1 MNFTHRYV
9 AQIVVEA
16 LTPLA
21 IGSDSLAYDQDSPVD
36 KDFNGLPYIP
46 GTAIAGY
53 LKKQLTDLQ
62 DLFGKESDSKNN
74 QPKGSNI
81 IISEAFLMNEKGK
94 VSQQPETISSNFL
107 KRYFNLP
114 IRQHTAINEFGAA
127 KEHSKF
133 DTEIVYKGSRFKF
146 EIELQVEEKNDKVW
160 HTILN
165 AFFQNN
171 FYLGAGE
178 FNNFGELKVIELKEK
193 HFDLSNK
200 NDLKLYLEHD
210 VDLNT
215 INNEI
220 FKLYSPGLNEKYN
233 TQTIELSGK
242 NSFFHFGSG
251 YGDTEVDNTNYTE
264 FVIEGW
270 DNDEPEFVEKFV
282 IPGTSIKGA
291 LSHRV
296 AYHFNKKEGNFVEK
310 LLPELQKTIETD
322 FDKKYNFSNFK
333 LADNL
338 DDLEKQKSQLE
349 EQLAAL
355 EKDEINTAILFDKYV
370 GSNNEGV
377 KDLFGLAKKSATDTG
392 KSGNVIIKDIYLSID
407 TPQTIFMHNKI
418 DRYTGGTI
426 EGALFSEK
434 VLAIDK
440 VTLCIKYKNGFDKTY
455 LDKALDDLK
464 KGMLPIGGLVNKG
477 HGIFVEIKDKENGK

>member
-1 MNFTHRYV
+1 MNFRHRYV

-62 DLFGKESDSKNN
+62 DSDSEDPDSKNN

-81 IISEAFLMNEKGK
+81 IISEAFLMDDEGK
-94 VSQQPETISSNFL
+94 VLQPNTISSDFL

-146 EIELQVEEKNDKVW
+146 EIELQVEKENDEVW

-178 FNNFGELKVIELKEK
+178 FNNFGELKVIDLKEK
-193 HFDLSNK
+193 HFDLSED
-200 NDLKLYLEHD
+200 DLDLYLEHD

-215 INNEI
+215 INDI
-220 FKLYSPGLNEKYN
+220 FNSYSLSLNKKYN
-233 TQTIELSGK
+233 TQTIALSGE
-242 NSFFHFGSG
+242 NSYFHFGSG

-296 AYHFNKKEGNFVEK
+296 AFYYNKENEIFVDNLIPDIESTAQQLDDK
-310 LLPELQKTIETD
+310 YNIETI
-322 FDKKYNFSNFK
+322 K

-349 EQLAAL
+349 KQLAAL
-355 EKDEINTAILFDKYV
+355 EKEEINTAILFDKYV

-377 KDLFGLAKKSATDTG
+377 KALFGSAKKSATDTG
-392 KSGNVIIKDIYLSID
+392 KSGNVIVKDIYLSKD

-426 EGALFSEK
+426 EGALFNEK

-440 VTLCIKYKNGFDKTY
+440 VTLCIKYKNEFDTY
-455 LDKALDDLK
+455 LDKALGDLK